1 MADLNQGNRP
11 LSPHL
16 TIYKPQMTSGVSIF
30 HRITGVAMALG
41 AVLIVWWFVAGA
53 VSPAYFDFV
62 DGLMTSWIGNLV
74 MFIMLWAL
82 MFHALN
88 GIRHLVWDTGRNMD
102 IETVNSSG
110 WVVIAGSAV
119 LAVILA
125 IIV

>member
-1 MADLNQGNRP
+1 
-11 LSPHL
+11 
-16 TIYKPQMTSGVSIF
+16 
-30 HRITGVAMALG
+30 MALG

-53 VSPAYFDFV
+53 ISPAYFNFV

-125 IIV
+125 MIV